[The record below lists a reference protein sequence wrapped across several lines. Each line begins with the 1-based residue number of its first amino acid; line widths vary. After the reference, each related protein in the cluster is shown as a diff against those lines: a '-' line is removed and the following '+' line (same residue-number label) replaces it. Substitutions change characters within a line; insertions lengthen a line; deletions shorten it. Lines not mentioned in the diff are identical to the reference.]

1 MDEKCD
7 IAIDV
12 DSGTLETIRCAAS
25 LCDQTVT
32 DFVIEAAMKKAID
45 TLLTDKVA
53 FLSDDAYHAVCR
65 EILLSDIARSVPWK

>member
-1 MDEKCD
+1 MNEQCD

-12 DSGTLETIRCAAS
+12 DSSTLETIRCAAG
-25 LCDQTVT
+25 LCDQTIA
-32 DFVIEAAMKKAID
+32 DFVIEAALRKAIE

-65 EILLSDIARSVPWK
+65 EILLSDFARSVTWK